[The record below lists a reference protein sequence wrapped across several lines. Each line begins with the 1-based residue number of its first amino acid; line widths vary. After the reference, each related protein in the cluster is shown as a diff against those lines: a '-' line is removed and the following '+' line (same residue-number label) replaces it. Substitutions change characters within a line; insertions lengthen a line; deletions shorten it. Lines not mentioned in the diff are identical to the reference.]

1 MIPLKVGP
9 ALEDSSVFSVV
20 IDDDRSGQRADAVLA
35 SLLEDVSR
43 SYIQKLIAGGC
54 MKVDGAEAVSK
65 KLLLKAGQTVELT
78 IPPAKPCEAQPEDI
92 PLDIVYEDDDIIVIN
107 KPKGMVVHP
116 AAGNLSGTLVN
127 ALLFHCGSLSAIN
140 GVERP
145 GIVHRIDKDT
155 SGLLVAAKSDAAHRG
170 LSAQFAEHSITRL
183 YRGVCFFGL
192 NEDSITIDA
201 PIGRDPKNRLRN
213 AVVPDGRHAVT
224 HIKVLKR
231 YKGFTEFSARLETG
245 RTHQIRV
252 HMSYISRPLLGDEL
266 YGPAR
271 QPYKTNGQ
279 MLHAEVLGFV
289 HPVTGQYMEFSV
301 QPPAEYLKVLEKL
314 PE

>member
-1 MIPLKVGP
+1 MDEN
-9 ALEDSSVFSVV
+9 AVFSFV
-20 IDDDRSGQRADAVLA
+20 IDADYDRQRADAVLS
-35 SLLEDVSR
+35 SLMEDVSR
-43 SYIQKLIAGGC
+43 SYIQKLIAGGA
-54 MKVDGAEAVSK
+54 MKVDGSAEVSK

-78 IPPAKPCEAQPEDI
+78 IPPAVPCEAQPEDI
-92 PLDIVYEDDDIIVIN
+92 PLDIVFEDEDLIVVN

-127 ALLFHCGSLSAIN
+127 ALLFHCGKLSAIN

-155 SGLLVAAKSDAAHRG
+155 SGLLVAAKTDAAHRG
-170 LSAQFAEHSITRL
+170 LSEQFAEHSITRL
-183 YRGVCFFGL
+183 YRGVCFFSL
-192 NEDSITIDA
+192 NDDSITIDA
-201 PIGRDPKNRLRN
+201 PIGRDPRNRLRN

-231 YKGFTEFSARLETG
+231 YKGYTEFSAKLETG

-252 HMSYISRPLLGDEL
+252 HMAYISRPLLGDEL

-271 QPYKTNGQ
+271 QPYRTNGQ

-301 QPPAEYLKVLEKL
+301 QPPGEYLNVLAKL

>member
-1 MIPLKVGP
+1 MN
-9 ALEDSSVFSVV
+9 DSVFTFV
-20 IDDDRSGQRADAVLA
+20 IDEDHDSQRADVVLA
-35 SLLEDVSR
+35 ALLEDVSR
-43 SYIQKLIAGGC
+43 SYIQKLIAGGS
-54 MKVDGAEAVSK
+54 MKVDGAEASSK
-65 KLLLKAGQTVELT
+65 KLLLKQGQTVELI
-78 IPPAKPCEAQPEDI
+78 IPPAQPCEAQPEDI
-92 PLDIVYEDDDIIVIN
+92 PLDIVYEDEQLIVVN

-127 ALLFHCGSLSAIN
+127 ALLYHCGSLSAIN

-155 SGLLVAAKSDAAHRG
+155 SGLLVAAKTDLAHKG
-170 LSAQFAEHSITRL
+170 LSEQFAEHSITRL
-183 YRGVCFFGL
+183 YRGICFFSL

-224 HIKVLKR
+224 HIKVIKR
-231 YKGFTEFSARLETG
+231 FKGFTEFSARLETG

-252 HMSYISRPLLGDEL
+252 HMAYISRPLLGDEL

-271 QPYKTNGQ
+271 QPYKTKGQ
-279 MLHAEVLGFV
+279 MLHAQTLGFV
-289 HPVTGQYMEFSV
+289 HPATGQYMEFSV
-301 QPPAEYLKVLEKL
+301 QPPAEYTSVLQKL

>member
-1 MIPLKVGP
+1 MN
-9 ALEDSSVFSVV
+9 DSVFTFV
-20 IDDDRSGQRADAVLA
+20 IDEDHDSQRADVVLA
-35 SLLEDVSR
+35 ALLEDVSR
-43 SYIQKLIAGGC
+43 SYIQKLIAGGS
-54 MKVDGAEAVSK
+54 MKVDGAEASSK
-65 KLLLKAGQTVELT
+65 KLLLKQGQTVELI
-78 IPPAKPCEAQPEDI
+78 IPPAQPCEAQPEDI
-92 PLDIVYEDDDIIVIN
+92 PLDIVYEDEQLIVVN

-127 ALLFHCGSLSAIN
+127 ALLYHCGSLSAIN

-155 SGLLVAAKSDAAHRG
+155 SGLLVAAKTDLAHKG
-170 LSAQFAEHSITRL
+170 LSEQFAEHSITRL
-183 YRGVCFFGL
+183 YRGVCFFSI
-192 NEDSITIDA
+192 NDDSLTIDA

-252 HMSYISRPLLGDEL
+252 HMAYISRPLLGDEL

-271 QPYKTNGQ
+271 QPYKTKGQ
-279 MLHAEVLGFV
+279 MLHAQTLGFV
-289 HPVTGQYMEFSV
+289 HPATGQYMEFSV
-301 QPPAEYLKVLEKL
+301 QPPAEYTSVLQKL

>member
-1 MIPLKVGP
+1 MD
-9 ALEDSSVFSVV
+9 DSAFTFV
-20 IDDDRSGQRADAVLA
+20 IDGEHDQQRADAALA
-35 SLLEDVSR
+35 ALLEDVSR

-54 MKVDGAEAVSK
+54 MKVDGAETTSK
-65 KLLLKAGQTVELT
+65 KLLLKAGQTVDLT
-78 IPPAKPCEAQPEDI
+78 IPPAVPCEAQPEDI
-92 PLDIVYEDDDIIVIN
+92 PLEIVYEDEHLIVVN

-116 AAGNLSGTLVN
+116 AAGNLGGTLVN

-155 SGLLVAAKSDAAHRG
+155 SGLLVAAKSDVAHKG
-170 LSAQFAEHSITRL
+170 LSVQFAEHSITRL
-183 YRGVCFFGL
+183 YRGVCFFSL

-252 HMSYISRPLLGDEL
+252 HMAHINRPLLGDEL

-271 QPYKTNGQ
+271 QPYKTKGQ
-279 MLHAEVLGFV
+279 MLHAGTLGFV

-301 QPPAEYLKVLEKL
+301 QPPAEYTSVLEKL

>member
-1 MIPLKVGP
+1 MENEG
-9 ALEDSSVFSVV
+9 VFSFI
-20 IDDDRSGQRADAVLA
+20 IDEEHDKQRADLVLA
-35 SLLEDVSR
+35 ALLEDVSR
-43 SYIQKLIAGGC
+43 NYIQKLIAGGC
-54 MKVDGAEAVSK
+54 MKVDGTSSSSK
-65 KLLLKAGQTVELT
+65 KLLLNAGQTVELS
-78 IPPAKPCEAQPEDI
+78 IPAAKPCEAVPEDI
-92 PLDIVYEDDDIIVIN
+92 PLDIVYEDDDLIVIN

-127 ALLFHCGSLSAIN
+127 ALLFHCGSLSSIN

-155 SGLLVAAKSDAAHRG
+155 SGLLVAAKSDAAHKE

-192 NEDSITIDA
+192 SEDSITIDA

-231 YKGFTEFSARLETG
+231 YKGYTEFSAKLETG

-252 HMSYISRPLLGDEL
+252 HMAHINRPLLGDEL

-271 QPYKTNGQ
+271 QPYKTEGQ
-279 MLHAEVLGFV
+279 MLHAQTLGFV

-301 QPPAEYLKVLEKL
+301 QPPAEYLNVLQKL

>member
-1 MIPLKVGP
+1 MDQNNVYSF
-9 ALEDSSVFSVV
+9 E
-20 IDDDRSGQRADAVLA
+20 IDAEHDRQRADLA
-35 SLLEDVSR
+35 LSLLLEDVSR
-43 SYIQKLIAGGC
+43 SYIQKLITDGSL
-54 MKVDGAEAVSK
+54 KVDGVTVTSK
-65 KLLLKAGQTVELT
+65 KQLLKNGQTVELT
-78 IPPAKPCEAQPEDI
+78 VPPAVSCAAIPEDI
-92 PLDIVYEDDDIIVIN
+92 PLDIVFEDEHIIVVN

-127 ALLFHCGSLSAIN
+127 GLLAHCGSLSVIN

-155 SGLLVAAKSDAAHRG
+155 SGLLVVAKTDAAHRG
-170 LSAQFAEHSITRL
+170 LSEQFAEHSITRL
-183 YRGVCFFGL
+183 YRGVCFFTI
-192 NEDSITIDA
+192 NDDSLTIDA

-213 AVVPDGRHAVT
+213 AVVPGGKKAVT
-224 HIKVLKR
+224 HIKVLQR

-252 HMSYISRPLLGDEL
+252 HMAHINRPLLGDEL
-266 YGPAR
+266 YGPAK

-279 MLHAEVLGFV
+279 MLHAGTLGFV
-289 HPVTGQYMEFSV
+289 HPVSGQYMEFCAD
-301 QPPAEYLKVLEKL
+301 PPFEYLTVLAKL

>member
-1 MIPLKVGP
+1 M
-9 ALEDSSVFSVV
+9 EDSSVFSFV
-20 IDDDRSGQRADAVLA
+20 IDEEHGQQRADLVLSA
-35 SLLEDVSR
+35 LLEDVSR
-43 SYIQKLIAGGC
+43 SYIQKLIAGGK
-54 MKVDGAEAVSK
+54 MKIDGVPAASK
-65 KLLLKAGQTVELT
+65 KIILKVGQTVELT
-78 IPPAKPCEAQPEDI
+78 IPPAVPCEAQPEDI
-92 PLDIVYEDDDIIVIN
+92 PLDIVFEDDDLIVIN

-170 LSAQFAEHSITRL
+170 LSEQFAEHSITRL

-231 YKGFTEFSARLETG
+231 YKGFTEFSAKLETG

-252 HMSYISRPLLGDEL
+252 HMAHINRPLLGDEL

-271 QPYKTNGQ
+271 QPYKTEGQ
-279 MLHAEVLGFV
+279 MLHAGTLGFV
-289 HPVTGQYMEFSV
+289 HPVTGQYIEFSV
-301 QPPAEYLKVLEKL
+301 QPPAEYLNVLQKL